1 MRTTLT
7 LDTDVAAKLHAEARK
22 TGRAFKEVVN
32 TFLRLGL
39 NSRQTLVPHKHF
51 VVKAYAM
58 GEKPGLNYDNIGE
71 LLEQSEG
78 PLHP

>member
-7 LDTDVAAKLHAEARK
+7 LDADVMAKLKEESRK
-22 TGRAFKEVVN
+22 TGQPFKEIVN
-32 TFLRLGL
+32 TFLRLGFHAK
-39 NSRQTLVPHKHF
+39 QAPKTPKHF
-51 VVKAYAM
+51 VVKAHSM
-58 GEKPGLNYDNIGE
+58 GTKPGLNYDNIGE